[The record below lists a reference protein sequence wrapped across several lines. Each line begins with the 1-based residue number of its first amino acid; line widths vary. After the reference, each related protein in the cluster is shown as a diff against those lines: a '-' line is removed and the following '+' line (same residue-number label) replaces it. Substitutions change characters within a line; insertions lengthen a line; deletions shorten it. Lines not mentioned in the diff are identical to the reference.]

1 MGLSI
6 LGNFKAMKGVLSLS
20 LFNNV
25 SYHCLLYEV
34 SSKSFIN
41 NSYLRHNVK
50 LCVHCELDLE
60 YIAMCQGN
68 DPPLGEGQILFQE
81 SSTC

>member
-1 MGLSI
+1 MYINLGLPNYIEFGEWANSRQANQSYLYRAKII

-25 SYHCLLYEV
+25 SYHCLLCEV

-41 NSYLRHNVK
+41 NSYLRHNV
-50 LCVHCELDLE
+50 
-60 YIAMCQGN
+60 
-68 DPPLGEGQILFQE
+68 
-81 SSTC
+81 